1 MNAYTYIYSIIILLS
16 YKNIV
21 TFRRIYY
28 LVQKKKNTIHNIKV
42 LLITANFGCLKH
54 LDHSLRIMSGPR
66 IAITQYDVM
75 QPVWHNTFGVHQ
87 VPDGLQHGFEVVL
100 FRFATHE
107 DVERF
112 IDIL

>member
-1 MNAYTYIYSIIILLS
+1 
-16 YKNIV
+16 
-21 TFRRIYY
+21 
-28 LVQKKKNTIHNIKV
+28 
-42 LLITANFGCLKH
+42 
-54 LDHSLRIMSGPR
+54 MSGPR